1 MTKIL
6 YAALAFLAFTPLAA
20 HAEEEKEDCT
30 TVPKAQWMSEDAIKA
45 SAEKAGY
52 TKIRSVELKGSC
64 YEIYAFKNGERAEIY
79 VDPATGT
86 IFPSEEND

>member
-1 MTKIL
+1 MLKTL
-6 YAALAFLAFTPLAA
+6 FAVLALSALMPLAA

-30 TVPKAQWMSEDAIKA
+30 KVSRAQWMSEDAIKT
-45 SAEKAGY
+45 SVEKAGY
-52 TKIRSVELKGSC
+52 TDIRSAEVKGSC
-64 YEIYAFKNGERAEIY
+64 YEIYAFKNGERTEIY